1 MKKNLFLYTA
11 LVCIL
16 TGCELERM
24 DYSLISTE
32 TFLKNEDDA
41 KYLVTACYNDM
52 KDQGDAGFWSCYNGD
67 SFLLTPE
74 MTTDI
79 LTCNWGDGGTWS
91 GLNELKYTPT
101 TGRALYPYNNY
112 RGVL

>member
-52 KDQGDAGFWSCYNGD
+52 KDQGDAGFWSCYNG
-67 SFLLTPE
+67 
-74 MTTDI
+74 
-79 LTCNWGDGGTWS
+79 
-91 GLNELKYTPT
+91 
-101 TGRALYPYNNY
+101 R
-112 RGVL
+112 